1 MASAKI
7 GHFFRRLR
15 GLLVDETNRDSR
27 ADGKNRATKTTPFL
41 LIITTIQRV
50 ILLLKNEASGI
61 AEAEESPCQFLMIDC
76 YRKRLKTVPKKGH
89 IRS

>member
-15 GLLVDETNRDSR
+15 GLLVDET
-27 ADGKNRATKTTPFL
+27 NRATKTTPFL